1 MKLSRQHTVVDDHDK
16 RTFVELTHKI
26 MLMPSL
32 FPPYSHGGEGDGRS
46 DHPDED
52 GDMIILGDLT
62 MLTILLRNIL
72 YFGMVMLDDKQ
83 VRY

>member
-1 MKLSRQHTVVDDHDK
+1 MKLSTQHTVVDDHDK

-26 MLMPSL
+26 MLMPSS
-32 FPPYSHGGEGDGRS
+32 FPPYSHGGESDDRS
-46 DHPDED
+46 DHPDGD